1 MRFLSAKVGPFYV
14 WQVPVLLVVLV
25 GAGLAAFF
33 YAPER
38 SVAPAGGLAEGEQ
51 LVPVQRGTLTDAIS
65 TSGTVVF
72 PLREEVSFPVAGDV
86 GEVLVSVGSVV
97 QAGDVLARLDAAT
110 IASLERDVTKAE
122 VDLRDAREALAEALS
137 PPDASDVAEAADAV
151 ASSLRSVEG
160 AQADLELTLRNAAR
174 DEQDANDAI
183 QDALDVVDDALE
195 AADEV
200 AEAYA
205 DTFVQWLGVPA
216 SSVNT
221 SQDPA
226 EVLSGWELDLDV
238 LFDDRQVLNHELS
251 WMEPPDDDPA
261 TLWDELVIFS
271 WKTLYLGRLAGTCP
285 DGPPYQGR
293 CAGHEM
299 EEAWTAL
306 EDARSVVDDK
316 RAAVD
321 DARAALENTQGKIAR
336 DILSAQEAVE
346 KAENALAA
354 DEEAVEDLTVE
365 AETLDV
371 SLLRSEVTVAEHAL
385 ASALEDVENAVLAA
399 PTAGVVEDVSMETGD
414 RLGGQAAGQQPSIS
428 ILDPSVVEVDGSVDE
443 IDVLAVSVGMPVA
456 VSLSAL
462 EGQALTGEIV
472 EIGVASTGQTG
483 VVTFPVTIRLDVPA
497 GLALRDGLSAV
508 SEIVL
513 AQYPGELLIPTSS
526 VTGSIIS
533 PVVRVSVDGVVEE
546 RGVTLGPSDDFWVVV
561 IDGLSEGEQV
571 VMPEPASAA
580 QGGGGAFRTVFG
592 GGPRRPRG
600 GGGG

>member
-1 MRFLSAKVGPFYV
+1 MR
-14 WQVPVLLVVLV
+14 
-25 GAGLAAFF
+25 
-33 YAPER
+33 
-38 SVAPAGGLAEGEQ
+38 
-51 LVPVQRGTLTDAIS
+51 
-65 TSGTVVF
+65 
-72 PLREEVSFPVAGDV
+72 
-86 GEVLVSVGSVV
+86 VGSVV

-122 VDLRDAREALAEALS
+122 VDLRDAQEALADALS
-137 PPDASDVAEAADAV
+137 PPDASEVAEAADAV
-151 ASSLRSVEG
+151 ASSRRGLEG

-174 DEQDANDAI
+174 NEQDANDAI
-183 QDALDVVDDALE
+183 QDAMDVVEDALE

-200 AEAYA
+200 AGAYTEAF
-205 DTFVQWLGVPA
+205 TSWLGVPA
-216 SSVNT
+216 ESVNT
-221 SQDPA
+221 QQDPA
-226 EVLSGWELDLDV
+226 EVLDGWQLDLDV

-261 TLWDELVIFS
+261 TLLDELVVFS
-271 WKTLYLGRLAGTCP
+271 WKTLYVGRLAGTCP
-285 DGPPYQGR
+285 DGPPYETR
-293 CAGHEM
+293 CAEHEL

-306 EDARSVVDDK
+306 EDARAVVDDK

-336 DILSAQEAVE
+336 DILSTQEAVE

-354 DEEAVEDLTVE
+354 DEEKAADLTVE

-385 ASALEDVENAVLAA
+385 ASAQEDVENAVLTA
-399 PTAGVVEDVSMETGD
+399 PVAGVVEDVSMEAGG
-414 RLGGQAAGQQPSIS
+414 RLGEQGGGQQQPSITL
-428 ILDPSVVEVDGSVDE
+428 LDPSVVEVDGSVDE

-462 EGQALTGEIV
+462 EGQTLTGEIV
-472 EIGVASTGQTG
+472 EIGAASSGQSG
-483 VVTFPVTIRLDVPA
+483 VVTFPVTVRLDVPV
-497 GLALRDGLSAV
+497 GLSLRDGLSAV

-513 AQYPGELLIPTSS
+513 AEHAGELLIPTSS

-533 PVVRVSVDGVVEE
+533 PVVRVSADGVVEE

-561 IDGLSEGEQV
+561 LRGLSEGEQV

-592 GGPRRPRG
+592 GGPRRLRG
-600 GGGG
+600 GGGR